1 MITHRLPGDE
11 NPPRWAERLLRALLT
26 PANRDTV
33 TGDLLEEYREAIRPA
48 RGAVRARLWYLRQV
62 LSLALASNSP
72 VQSLIWLAAAGAIV
86 TSFVMRNH
94 LDPPFPTAAWTAVS
108 IGGSAAL
115 FMRPSDF
122 GFLWR
127 ASVAF
132 GSLFGAAVLT
142 VSVVATLFVP
152 LAEPDALRLVVYDGL
167 RGQLVV
173 ACCAAIFVAA
183 GFRGAWRGHRVGTG
197 ILAAMGTGVVGAAI
211 WMGLATGIARLSP
224 ALLHRIGP
232 MSAFQIGPMSAFAW
246 PGDPFNALNAFTHSI
261 RYVLML
267 VIRSIVPGAIGAMAG
282 KGLGGMLDQRGAR
295 ARKPLAVRLKPDTT
309 YELSYVR
316 AELLRAL
323 RVLR

>member
-1 MITHRLPGDE
+1 MTRRPLPGDE

-26 PANRDTV
+26 PANRDPV
-33 TGDLLEEYREAIRPA
+33 TGDLLEEYREVIRPA
-48 RGAVRARLWYLRQV
+48 RGAVRARLWYLRQA

-86 TSFVMRNH
+86 TAFVMRNH
-94 LDPPFPTAAWTAVS
+94 LDPPFNLGAWTALA

-122 GFLWR
+122 AFLWR

-132 GSLFGAAVLT
+132 GSLFGAAILT
-142 VSVVATLFVP
+142 VSVVATLLVP
-152 LAEPDALRLVVYDGL
+152 VADPDALLVVYDGL

-173 ACCAAIFVAA
+173 ACGAAIFVAA
-183 GFRGAWRGHRVGTG
+183 GFRGAWRGQRVGTG

-211 WMGLATGIARLSP
+211 WMGLATGIARFSP
-224 ALLHRIGP
+224 ALLHQIGP

-267 VIRSIVPGAIGAMAG
+267 VILSIVPGAIGAMVG
-282 KGLGGMLDQRGAR
+282 KGLGGILHQRSTPAR
-295 ARKPLAVRLKPDTT
+295 AGC
-309 YELSYVR
+309 
-316 AELLRAL
+316 
-323 RVLR
+323 